1 MALASVYETHP
12 QDPTVAVESKIFQD
26 HPEAAFY
33 LGVIASPGIIY
44 APKEYQA
51 ARRLR
56 ANVYID
62 EKHFLGPEARQRDG
76 GESDTDDTRSV
87 HFAVIENK
95 GSEEL
100 PRLVGTSRL
109 ILKRSV
115 EDGLPVERLFP
126 EAFTSSPAP
135 GSSAEVSRY
144 IARHPER
151 ARQKAISLALI
162 RAMTA
167 WTLTETRQ
175 PVYSVV
181 EKPMVRLFDAIELPY
196 QQISDP
202 KMLPEYN
209 TENMAIQL
217 DPEAVFHSVRAEKH
231 LAAAAMHAFFQKAEG
246 NGGVGYF
253 NENFGERLA

>member
-12 QDPTVAVESKIFQD
+12 QDPTVAVESGVFQD

-44 APKEYQA
+44 KPREYQA

-62 EKHFLGPEARQRDG
+62 EKHFLPEEARQRDG
-76 GESDTDDTRSV
+76 GESDVDDARSV
-87 HFAVIENK
+87 HFAVIENR
-95 GSEEL
+95 GNSEL
-100 PRLVGTSRL
+100 PRVVGTSRL
-109 ILKRSV
+109 ILKR
-115 EDGLPVERLFP
+115 DGSDRLPVENLFP
-126 EAFTSSPAP
+126 EAFGPSPAP
-135 GSSAEVSRY
+135 DSSAEVSRY
-144 IARHPER
+144 IARHSER
-151 ARQKAISLALI
+151 SKQKAVSLALI

-175 PVYSVV
+175 PVYSIV
-181 EKPMVRLFDAIELPY
+181 ERPMVRLFDAIELPY
-196 QQISDP
+196 EQISDP

-209 TENMAIQL
+209 TENMAIEL

-231 LAAAAMHAFFQKAEG
+231 LAAAAMQAFFQKAEG
-246 NGGVGYF
+246 NGGLGYF
-253 NENFGERLA
+253 NENFGERLT